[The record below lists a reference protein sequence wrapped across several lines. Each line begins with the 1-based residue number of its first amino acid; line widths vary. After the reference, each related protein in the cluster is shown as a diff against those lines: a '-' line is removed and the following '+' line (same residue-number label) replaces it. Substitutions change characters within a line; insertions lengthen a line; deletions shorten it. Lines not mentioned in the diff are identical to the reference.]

1 MHQFYHHHHLHHHQQ
16 QQQQQQQQSYLNNSN
31 NNNSSS
37 SSSSNQQQLFN
48 LLSTYQHFNQLS
60 HYQFPAHPTMMS
72 PSFPTTSSSHHL
84 PSANSAAATAATT
97 TASTD
102 SVIKNCLFNNKND
115 TSTHLTTH
123 LQGVNKIY
131 FHNNNNCSNDSN
143 NTSDDLKPATK
154 KRKKTSKLTKSDS
167 TPNKDAEST
176 KNDLQQNN
184 VVKVELDQS
193 DNNTAENEDS
203 KSSVK
208 DSKNNHCNN
217 TAPTTTI
224 TTTPSINFNTQTTTS
239 TYRKLPNATTNNI
252 AYNHNGS
259 GKNYYSN
266 YNSHN
271 NSPPLSLQTQRV
283 LANVRERQRTQSLND
298 AFSQLRKIVPTLPS
312 DKLSKIQTLKLAT
325 RYIDF
330 LYDQLENNKQQQQQH
345 QQQQQ
350 QQHQSMDEFAN
361 GGYVSGL
368 NGSPVISSD
377 KLGYAFSVWRMEGA

>member
-1 MHQFYHHHHLHHHQQ
+1 
-16 QQQQQQQQSYLNNSN
+16 
-31 NNNSSS
+31 
-37 SSSSNQQQLFN
+37 
-48 LLSTYQHFNQLS
+48 
-60 HYQFPAHPTMMS
+60 MMS

-84 PSANSAAATAATT
+84 RRLTQQQQRQRRQP
-97 TASTD
+97 ASTD

-143 NTSDDLKPATK
+143 NNSVDLKPATK
-154 KRKKTSKLTKSDS
+154 KRKKNIKKLTKSDS
-167 TPNKDAEST
+167 RPIRTSEST

-208 DSKNNHCNN
+208 DSKNNNHCNN

-377 KLGYAFSVWRMEGA
+377 KLGYAFSVWRMEGAWQMNKSELNNNGCYLRNGSSAGGSSNNVRDGSVIG